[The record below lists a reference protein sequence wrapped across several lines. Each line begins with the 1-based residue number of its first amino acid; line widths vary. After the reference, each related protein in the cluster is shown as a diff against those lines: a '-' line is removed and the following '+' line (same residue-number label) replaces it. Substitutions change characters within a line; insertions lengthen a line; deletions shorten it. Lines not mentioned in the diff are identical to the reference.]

1 MRTWSLEITCNAIN
15 RSSRGL
21 PKIPFVFGKSR
32 GRGYEEEKKKE
43 RAGGGRRGGREGR
56 EGGGGTGRWKKKKK
70 KENWEGLGRLGIGG
84 CMGLTALFPASNKPS
99 AHASQGK

>member
-1 MRTWSLEITCNAIN
+1 MRKWSLEITCNAIN

-43 RAGGGRRGGREGR
+43 RAGGRRRGGREGGTEGESGGKKKGR
-56 EGGGGTGRWKKKKK
+56 EGGGYRAVEEEEEKRK
-70 KENWEGLGRLGIGG
+70 LGGIGEIG
-84 CMGLTALFPASNKPS
+84 ERRMHGTP
-99 AHASQGK
+99 